1 MKSCRTVTA
10 VILLLSNIALN
21 GQNFQMRGTILDE
34 KTAPLPSATV
44 VLLNPA
50 DSTLLYYGIAGN
62 DGKFSIANIKKGQYL
77 LQTSIIGYTTIYR
90 RLTVPSETGDDVGS
104 LIMSPKL
111 FNMSE
116 VTVTGERIPMQIRK
130 DTIEYNAKAF
140 KVKSDAVAEDLIRK
154 LPGIEV
160 DRAGNI
166 KAMGE
171 DVNNVLVDGKE
182 FFGKD
187 PKVATRNL
195 PADAINK
202 VQLYDK
208 PSDES
213 RFTGIND
220 GVRDPTLNLVLD
232 NNKKTGIFGDISAGA
247 GTGDH
252 YQANVKAYRF
262 TDKMQF
268 AGLGMINNINQFGF
282 SLSDYITFSGGHSA
296 LASGDGRLVLG
307 SGSSFPVNFGQPVYG
322 SGTNGAAG
330 LNYSVSRSQDNRF
343 FISYLGNGSDR
354 KLSDVSAT
362 KYFTPDASFNST
374 EKVDQVNRDY
384 AHRINFGLRELAG
397 TRNNFIINGNLSYNS
412 SSNPVSASSESFQS
426 EALVNSLL
434 RESTD
439 LSSRLAGNADLSY
452 MFKAK
457 QGRTIFKIGGKA
469 SYTGS
474 NAETRFNNRTTFYNP
489 FSIEENDQFQNDKT
503 TSQNYSGTVSLTQK
517 TSRQSFIDLSVAAG
531 TALDNLSRRQ
541 GPLYNGMTPTDTLS
555 PDFGKKDIWVRPGIS
570 WKLATEKSQLSFSV
584 GSRIGNYSTTL
595 WNGEPFT
602 TDYFKLTP
610 GFSWEYDYRT
620 GRRLMVSYAS
630 GINTPAINQLLPV
643 VNNFNALSLFYGNR
657 DLKPEYYH
665 NIGLSWWV
673 FDQYSF
679 TTFLT
684 NFNARYTED
693 KINYSRLVDQ
703 NLRQTISYVNVKDD
717 WDMSG
722 NVDFSTPFRPLGLM
736 FNLSLSEDINRGIS
750 IINSVDNYNSTFS
763 HRISLTISNRK
774 KEKLDIESGGAFT
787 LTDTRYSVQNSMNN
801 IYNQISWFG
810 GATYTPNK
818 HFNFKVSADI
828 TGYSARTFN
837 ESQLVPLI
845 GAEMSYYCLKNQRGV
860 FTLAGVDLLNRNTG
874 IERKSDLNYLMEK
887 KSGMIGRY
895 LMFSFKYRLNK
906 SGDLSNGVDIKIKN
920 R

>member
-1 MKSCRTVTA
+1 MIFSRTVTA
-10 VILLLSNIALN
+10 IIFLFSCIVLN
-21 GQNFQMRGTILDE
+21 GQNFQIRGVILDE
-34 KTAPLPSATV
+34 KATPLTSATV

-50 DSTLLYYGIAGN
+50 DSTLLYYAIAGS
-62 DGKFSIANIKKGQYL
+62 DGKFSIPNIKKGQYL
-77 LQTSIIGYTTIYR
+77 LQSSMIGYTTIYR
-90 RLTVPSETGDDVGS
+90 KLPVPSDAGEDIGS
-104 LIMSPKL
+104 LIMSQKV

-140 KVKSDAVAEDLIRK
+140 KVKSDAVAEDLIKK

-195 PADAINK
+195 PADAIDK

-232 NNKKTGIFGDISAGA
+232 NNKKTGLFGDISAGA

-252 YQANVKAYRF
+252 YQGNIKAYRF

-268 AGLGMINNINQFGF
+268 AGLGMINNINEFGF

-322 SGTNGAAG
+322 TGTNGAAG
-330 LNYSVSRSQDNRF
+330 LNYSISRSQDNRF

-354 KLSDVSAT
+354 KLSDVSST
-362 KYFTPDASFNST
+362 KYFTPDASFNSS

-384 AHRINFGLRELAG
+384 AHRINFGLRELVG
-397 TRNNFIINGNLSYNS
+397 TKNNFILNGNLSYNS
-412 SSNPVSASSESFQS
+412 ASNPVSASSESFQS
-426 EALVNSLL
+426 DAQINSLV

-439 LSSRLAGNADLSY
+439 LSSRLAGNLDLSY

-457 QGRTIFKIGGKA
+457 QGKTIFKIGGKA

-474 NAETRFNNRTTFYNP
+474 DSETKFFNKTTYLNP
-489 FSIEENDQFQNDKT
+489 YSVEENDQFQNDKIT
-503 TSQNYSGTVSLTQK
+503 GQNYTGTISLTQK
-517 TSRQSFIDLSVAAG
+517 TSRQSFLDLSVSGG
-531 TALDNLSRRQ
+531 TALDNLNRSQ
-541 GPLYNGMTPTDTLS
+541 GPLYNGMKPTDTLS
-555 PDFGKKDIWVRPGIS
+555 PDFGKEDIWIRPGIT
-570 WKLATEKSQLSFSV
+570 WKLASEKSQLSITL
-584 GSRIGNYSTTL
+584 GSRLGRYSTTL
-595 WNGEPFT
+595 WSDEPVKS
-602 TDYFKLTP
+602 DYFKLTP
-610 GFSWEYDYRT
+610 GLSWEYDYRT
-620 GRRLMVSYAS
+620 GRRLMISYAS
-630 GINTPAINQLLPV
+630 GINTPSVNQLMPV
-643 VNNFNALSLFYGNR
+643 VNNYNALSLFYGNR
-657 DLKPEYYH
+657 NLKPEYYH
-665 NIGLSWWV
+665 NTGLSWWI

-679 TTFLT
+679 TTFLS
-684 NFNARYTED
+684 NINVRYTAD
-693 KINYSRLVDQ
+693 KVNYSRLVDQ
-703 NLRQTISYVNVKDD
+703 NLKQVISFVNVKDD
-717 WDMSG
+717 WDMTG
-722 NVDFSTPFRPLGLM
+722 NIDFSTPFRALGLM
-736 FNLSLSEDINRGIS
+736 VNLSLSEDINRGIS
-750 IINSVDNYNSTFS
+750 IINSTDNYNTSFA
-763 HRISLTISNRK
+763 HRISLGISNRK

-787 LTDTRYSVQNSMNN
+787 LTDTRYSVQRSMNN
-801 IYNQISWFG
+801 IYNEISWFG

-818 HFNFKVSADI
+818 HFNFKLSADI

-874 IERKSDLNYLMEK
+874 IERKSELNYLLEK
-887 KSGMIGRY
+887 RSGMIGRFV
-895 LMFSFKYRLNK
+895 MFSFKYRLNK
-906 SGDLSNGVDIKIKN
+906 TGDLSNGIDIKIKS